1 MRNLEIAA
9 VFNQIADLLEIQG
22 ANPFRVRAYR
32 RGAASLES
40 LTDNI
45 EAIVQQGA
53 VRNISGIGDD
63 LEKKIVEYLQSGR
76 MEFHEQ
82 LKHEVPLGLVKMVEI
97 PSVGPKTAKQIYDQ
111 FRIQTIEELEA
122 LCRTDSLLGVPGFKK
137 KTIENI
143 LRGIELYR
151 RRRGNYLLGKA
162 VPIATQICRYL
173 EPHAERVS
181 YAGSLRRM
189 KEVVHD
195 IDILA
200 ASTSPEQTMKAF
212 LGMPLI
218 DSVLAQGGTKAS
230 LRVQDDLQVDLRVIE
245 PRSWGAAM
253 HYFTGSKAHNIRMR
267 ERAIKLGLKLNEY
280 GLFDGTDQYI
290 AGADEKD
297 IFEKLG
303 LPFIP
308 PVLREDQ
315 GEMEAAAAG
324 KLPNIVELPDIQ
336 GDLHMHTTWSD
347 GKYSTEE
354 MIEAA
359 RKRGYKYVAITDHS
373 KSLGVAG
380 GLSDDDLMKHM
391 EEIRSIGSKYA
402 DIRVLAGTEV
412 DIRLDGTLD
421 YSDELLGKL
430 DFVVASVHSG
440 FKQSRSELTA
450 RVVRAMQSPYVRVIG
465 HPTGR
470 LLGDRD
476 PYEIDFEEVMKEAAR
491 TRTCLEVNSN
501 FHRLDLNDVHCRK
514 ARDMGVH
521 VIISTDSHN
530 YDDLLNLPYGVAT
543 AQRGWIEKDHSKAKI
558 NEEGE
563 EILKLDE
570 SCISNP
576 KSEISDWTGRPWKDR
591 RPIGDF
597 GFRI

>member
-1 MRNLEIAA
+1 
-9 VFNQIADLLEIQG
+9 
-22 ANPFRVRAYR
+22 
-32 RGAASLES
+32 
-40 LTDNI
+40 
-45 EAIVQQGA
+45 
-53 VRNISGIGDD
+53 
-63 LEKKIVEYLQSGR
+63 
-76 MEFHEQ
+76 
-82 LKHEVPLGLVKMVEI
+82 
-97 PSVGPKTAKQIYDQ
+97 
-111 FRIQTIEELEA
+111 
-122 LCRTDSLLGVPGFKK
+122 
-137 KTIENI
+137 
-143 LRGIELYR
+143 
-151 RRRGNYLLGKA
+151 
-162 VPIATQICRYL
+162 
-173 EPHAERVS
+173 
-181 YAGSLRRM
+181 M
-189 KEVVHD
+189 KEIVHD

-200 ASTSPEQTMKAF
+200 ASTNPEKTMKAF
-212 LGMPLI
+212 LSMPLI
-218 DSVLAQGGTKAS
+218 DAVLAQGATKAS

-280 GLFDGTDQYI
+280 GLFDAGDKYI
-290 AGADEKD
+290 AGAEEKD

-336 GDLHMHTTWSD
+336 GDLHMHTSWSD

-380 GLSDDDLMKHM
+380 GLSDDDLMRHM
-391 EEIRSIGSKYA
+391 EEIRSLASKYS

-450 RVVRAMQSPYVRVIG
+450 RVVRAMQNPYVRVIG

-470 LLGDRD
+470 LLGDRE
-476 PYEIDFEEVMKEAAR
+476 PYDIDFDEVMKEAAR

-514 ARDMGVH
+514 ARDLGVH

-543 AQRGWIEKDHSKAKI
+543 AQRGWIEKERVLNAQPVEKMLSFKGGM
-558 NEEGE
+558 GE
-563 EILKLDE
+563 PAE
-570 SCISNP
+570 
-576 KSEISDWTGRPWKDR
+576 
-591 RPIGDF
+591 
-597 GFRI
+597 

>member
-53 VRNISGIGDD
+53 VRNISGIGED

-200 ASTSPEQTMKAF
+200 ASTNPEQTMKAF

-336 GDLHMHTTWSD
+336 GDLHMHTSWSD

-354 MIEAA
+354 MIEAG

-421 YSDELLGKL
+421 YSDELLEKL

-450 RVVRAMQSPYVRVIG
+450 RVVRAMQNPYVRVIG

-543 AQRGWIEKDHSKAKI
+543 AQRGWIEKDRVLNAQPVEKMLSFKR
-558 NEEGE
+558 EG
-563 EILKLDE
+563 K
-570 SCISNP
+570 
-576 KSEISDWTGRPWKDR
+576 
-591 RPIGDF
+591 
-597 GFRI
+597 